1 MQVML
6 YKKMFDDLVAGITT
20 KETITSHIGLQLH
33 KEFGADVLSHCKAQ
47 GVTSKNLNELLD
59 YLFNR

>member
-1 MQVML
+1 ML

-20 KETITSHIGLQLH
+20 KETITSHINLQLQ
-33 KEFGADVLSHCKAQ
+33 KQFGTDVLSHCTAQ
-47 GVTSKNLNELLD
+47 GVAAKNLDELLD